1 MRISTSTFYS
11 ENISTLNTLQVQIGQ
26 TQQQISTGRRI
37 LTPADDPA
45 AAARAV
51 ELNQSDSANTQFAAN
66 RAAAQNTLS
75 LSEGILQSVTLLLQ
89 DAKTIAVNAGNG
101 SLTLSDRQ
109 SLASDLQ
116 SRYQE
121 LFALA
126 NSTDGAGNYLF
137 SGAQGSTQPFTATAA
152 GVVYQ
157 GDDVKRNVQVSASR
171 QIASTDVGSDM
182 FMRVR
187 NGNGTYLAAPGTNA
201 VTLGPNTGSGVISP
215 GLVTNPALYNSTQNK
230 YQVTFTVTAA
240 TPPVTTYSVTN
251 VTTVAPP
258 GVAVAGMTNVPYVSG
273 QAISFNGI
281 QFDIKGAPAN
291 GDLFDITPSTNQSV
305 FATLTN
311 LINTLQSPVAT
322 GSVASTAAYN
332 QGLSNALGNLD
343 QGLNNILGIRATLG
357 SRLREIDALNLT
369 GDELSLQYKQTL
381 SQIQDTDYNKAI
393 SDLTQQHM
401 VLQAAQQSFAQVA
414 KMSLFNYI

>member
-37 LTPADDPA
+37 LTPADDPT

-66 RAAAQNTLS
+66 RTAAQNTLS

-101 SLTLSDRQ
+101 SLTLADRQ

-116 SRYQE
+116 SRYEE
-121 LFALA
+121 LLALA
-126 NSTDGAGNYLF
+126 NSTDGAGSYLF
-137 SGAQGSTQPFTATAA
+137 SGGQGSTQPFITTAA
-152 GVVYQ
+152 GVIYQ

-171 QIASTDVGSDM
+171 QIPSTDVGSDL

-215 GLVTNPALYNSTQNK
+215 GLVTNPALYNSIQNK
-230 YQVTFTVTAA
+230 YQITFTVTAA
-240 TPPVTTYSVTN
+240 TPPVTTYSVTD

-281 QFDIKGAPAN
+281 QLDIKGVPAD

-311 LINTLQSPVAT
+311 LINTLRSPLASGNVAT
-322 GSVASTAAYN
+322 TAAYS
-332 QGLSNALGNLD
+332 QGLSDALGNLD
-343 QGLNNILGIRATLG
+343 QGLVNILGVRASLG

-369 GDELSLQYKQTL
+369 GEELSLQYKQTL

-393 SDLTQQHM
+393 SDLTQQQM
-401 VLQAAQQSFAQVA
+401 TLQAAQKSFAQVSR
-414 KMSLFNYI
+414 MSLFDYL